1 MLPTDNRNLA
11 FRVEELE
18 RKLRNVVRPGHVAE
32 VDTER
37 TRVRVAYDVD
47 AAGEPIV
54 TAWLPWLTAR
64 AGTVL
69 TWSAPSLGE
78 QVLLLAPTGDLAQA
92 FVLPAV
98 YRVPLEPPD
107 DPHLHALLLP
117 AGDVF
122 RIEGVVEVVGEVV
135 VHGDLAASEVT
146 ATGRRVK
153 LGTHMHAPPG
163 ASPTPGT

>member
-1 MLPTDNRNLA
+1 M
-11 FRVEELE
+11 
-18 RKLRNVVRPGHVAE
+18 
-32 VDTER
+32 
-37 TRVRVAYDVD
+37 RVAYDVD

-98 YRVPLEPPD
+98 YRIPLEPPT

-117 AGDVF
+117 AGDVL

-146 ATGRRVK
+146 ATRTRVR
-153 LGTHMHAPPG
+153 LGTHSHGAPGTP
-163 ASPTPGT
+163 PTPGT